1 MFIVV
6 AAAVCVAFGAASPA
20 PHAFGAASPAPLVYP
35 ATGIV
40 VDETASLTVG
50 GVAVPL
56 AFEAGSPARGV
67 GPPPLPSTRA
77 RWASDAA
84 LPCEL
89 RVEGTADRWADA
101 ALRAAGRD
109 LDFVLLEHG
118 GAVVVRFSLGPGH
131 AYLVDGR
138 GGRRYYFWV
147 DATAA
152 AARPPGAVQVA
163 AGAAGAGWLEAAL
176 RKHESVALGPGVHGT
191 DAFALPPGA
200 SLFLEAG
207 AVLRYDGPDRDADLG
222 AFVSV
227 SGDGASLAGV
237 GTFDAAGFHGRHVLA
252 EGATNVTVR
261 DVFFQGS
268 RGWGLHFRRCAAV
281 RVFRAKIFSGADGVD
296 PDASRDVAL
305 DGVFI
310 HAWDDAVAVKTTVAG
325 SPAANVAVANSIVST
340 RKSAFKLGTESL
352 SNFTRVSFSKSD
364 VFDSGR
370 GLVIY
375 AKDGGAFDD
384 VAFEDLRL
392 LEFYDYPGEPS
403 APVDFELEHRSG
415 YSAVRGVR
423 VERVVA
429 DWPSAAVLRGN
440 DHVLL
445 SGVAFS
451 NATLKVRAP
460 FAGNATFLFDCKNDD
475 IAAGGVEVAG
485 LDVDWGAHRGAW
497 LGLSRRWADAVPAG
511 GAASLCPDP
520 PGARVA
526 ALLRAARGAARGD

>member
-1 MFIVV
+1 MFSVV
-6 AAAVCVAFGAASPA
+6 AAAVCVAFGAAAPA
-20 PHAFGAASPAPLVYP
+20 PRVAFGAASPAPHVYP

-56 AFEAGSPARGV
+56 AFEAGA
-67 GPPPLPSTRA
+67 PPPPSSRA

-101 ALRAAGRD
+101 ALRRPGGTST
-109 LDFVLLEHG
+109 VLLEHG

-138 GGRRYYFWV
+138 GGRRYYFW
-147 DATAA
+147 
-152 AARPPGAVQVA
+152 
-163 AGAAGAGWLEAAL
+163 
-176 RKHESVALGPGVHGT
+176 
-191 DAFALPPGA
+191 
-200 SLFLEAG
+200 AG

-227 SGDGASLAGV
+227 SGDDL
-237 GTFDAAGFHGRHVLA
+237 L
-252 EGATNVTVR
+252 
-261 DVFFQGS
+261 
-268 RGWGLHFRRCAAV
+268 RR
-281 RVFRAKIFSGADGVD
+281 RRRR

-325 SPAANVAVANSIVST
+325 SPAENVAVANSIVST

-352 SNFTRVSFSKSD
+352 SNFTRVSFATSD

-392 LEFYDYPGEPS
+392 LDFYDYAGEPS

-423 VERVVA
+423 VERVS
-429 DWPSAAVLRGN
+429 PR
-440 DHVLL
+440 
-445 SGVAFS
+445 AF
-451 NATLKVRAP
+451 A
-460 FAGNATFLFDCKNDD
+460 AGNATFLFDCKNDD

-485 LDVDWGAHRGAW
+485 LDVDWARTAAPGSGSP
-497 LGLSRRWADAVPAG
+497 LG
-511 GAASLCPDP
+511 GAVRAAEPRPCPDP

-526 ALLRAARGAARGD
+526 ALLRRARRGARD

>member
-1 MFIVV
+1 MLF
-6 AAAVCVAFGAASPA
+6 AA
-20 PHAFGAASPAPLVYP
+20 
-35 ATGIV
+35 
-40 VDETASLTVG
+40 
-50 GVAVPL
+50 
-56 AFEAGSPARGV
+56 
-67 GPPPLPSTRA
+67 
-77 RWASDAA
+77 
-84 LPCEL
+84 
-89 RVEGTADRWADA
+89 
-101 ALRAAGRD
+101 
-109 LDFVLLEHG
+109 
-118 GAVVVRFSLGPGH
+118 
-131 AYLVDGR
+131 
-138 GGRRYYFWV
+138 
-147 DATAA
+147 
-152 AARPPGAVQVA
+152 
-163 AGAAGAGWLEAAL
+163 
-176 RKHESVALGPGVHGT
+176 VALGPGVHGT

-325 SPAANVAVANSIVST
+325 SPAANVAVANAIVST

-352 SNFTRVSFSKSD
+352 SNFTRVSFAASD

-384 VAFEDLRL
+384 VVFEDLRL

-451 NATLKVRAP
+451 NLTLRVRAP